1 MNQKNDEKTSA
12 AEDITP
18 MPLAEIRLR
27 LKTMNLRAV
36 ALEAGVSA
44 DSVYRIANG
53 EGDPKHSTIQKVTAF
68 LRKHAAGRLDGA
80 LDG

>member
-1 MNQKNDEKTSA
+1 MNQKNDEKSSP
-12 AEDITP
+12 AEDTAP
-18 MPLAEIRLR
+18 MPLAELRRR

-53 EGDPKHSTIQKVTAF
+53 EGDPKLSTLQKVSAF
-68 LRKHAAGRLDGA
+68 LRKHAAGAADE
-80 LDG
+80 